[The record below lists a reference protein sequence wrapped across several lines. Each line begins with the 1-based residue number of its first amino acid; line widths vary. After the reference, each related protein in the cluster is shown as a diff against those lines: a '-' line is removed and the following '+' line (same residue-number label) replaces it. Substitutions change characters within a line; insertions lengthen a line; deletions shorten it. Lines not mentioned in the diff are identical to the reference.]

1 MLFYVDSMLPLTQ
14 YVCFKRIAKTLPFSP
29 IIFDFIFKKIFPEK
43 FKSQPPRNGLFLGF

>member
-1 MLFYVDSMLPLTQ
+1 MLYCVDLVLPLTQ
-14 YVCFKRIAKTLPFSP
+14 YLFFKTTAKTLLFSS